1 MSIKNEKRS
10 WKGLNPDEQIEA
22 ALEEGLS
29 GDRSGIDG
37 KPVYAE
43 LAKSS
48 KAAVRGDDGGLESVM
63 PPGSLTRVCERN

>member
-10 WKGLNPDEQIEA
+10 WKGLSPDEQIEA
-22 ALEEGLS
+22 ALEDGLS

-48 KAAVRGDDGGLESVM
+48 KPRYEAMMKVWKAYAIGKPCS
-63 PPGSLTRVCERN
+63 SL

>member
-22 ALEEGLS
+22 ALEDGLS

-43 LAKSS
+43 LAESTKPGYEAMMEVWKAYATRKPCSS
-48 KAAVRGDDGGLESVM
+48 V
-63 PPGSLTRVCERN
+63 